1 MVHREGERGERG
13 EEEEAGTTPAIGARA
28 TGGAGARGRSGK
40 EGDAR
45 SEVEPAGLTGSAAGR
60 RAQRAGIGRALGR
73 CASVALIA
81 LLAALAGCAGGPPAR
96 RGDPDAPAGGRA
108 AAAAPDAVWPEKTY
122 YRTVEVRGRRIFY
135 REAGRR
141 DRPVLLL
148 LHGFPSSS
156 HSYRELI
163 PLLSGRYRV
172 VAPDYLG
179 SGFSE
184 HPGPD
189 EVTYTFDL
197 LADHVTGFTEALGLA
212 RYVLY
217 MQDFGAPVGF
227 RVAMAHPERLR
238 GLVVQNGNAYLDGLP
253 EELRAFIRR
262 AHEDRSQAG
271 AAAVAGVVSG
281 AAIRDQQYL
290 RHVPGERRE
299 RMSPDSWTHDLAF
312 LATPEDRA
320 IQVQLLQDYQTNI
333 DAYPAWQAFLR
344 ARKPPTLVV
353 WGRSDA
359 DFLGAGASAY
369 LRDLPRAELHLLDAG
384 HFAVE
389 EQAVAIAQ
397 HVTRFLERLPP

>member
-1 MVHREGERGERG
+1 MERGMERG
-13 EEEEAGTTPAIGARA
+13 TRRGEGKGTMLAIGART
-28 TGGAGARGRSGK
+28 TGGACARGRSRK

-45 SEVEPAGLTGSAAGR
+45 SALESAGLTGAAAGR
-60 RAQRAGIGRALGR
+60 RARRAGLGRALGR
-73 CASVALIA
+73 FALVT
-81 LLAALAGCAGGPPAR
+81 LVAALAGCAGGPPAR
-96 RGDPDAPAGGRA
+96 RGDPDAPAGGR
-108 AAAAPDAVWPEKTY
+108 AAAPDAVWPEKTY

-271 AAAVAGVVSG
+271 AAAVAQIISG

-290 RHVPGERRE
+290 RHVPRERRE
-299 RMSPDSWTHDLAF
+299 RMSPDSWTHDLAL

-344 ARKPPTLVV
+344 ARQPPTLVV

-359 DFLGAGASAY
+359 DFLSAGASAY